1 MNWSQHWPA
10 PAKINRFLRITG
22 RRADGYHNL
31 QTLFQFVEPID
42 HLHFAITDDGE
53 IQRRGGL
60 PGLAAAD
67 DLVVSA
73 ARALQQVA
81 GIERGAV
88 IQVEKRIPAGGG
100 LGGGSSDAATTLV
113 ALNQLWGCGLD
124 REALSQLALSLG
136 ADVPVFVAG
145 QAAWAEG
152 VGDRLLPMAP
162 DRPWLVLL
170 DPGVAVSTAVVFQDA
185 KLTRHS
191 PHTTIRDLSVG
202 QVKNDCESVV
212 RRLYPTVSEAL
223 DALSVYGPAM
233 LTGTGGCMF
242 ALFSDRQAAE
252 DAAEQL
258 RERWTVWV
266 CQASNHSPLVSRLG
280 AEGH

>member
-1 MNWSQHWPA
+1 MRWSSNWPA
-10 PAKINRFLRITG
+10 PAKINRFLHITG

-31 QTLFQFVEPID
+31 QTLFQFAEPID
-42 HLHFAITDDGE
+42 YLHFAVTDDAE
-53 IQRRGGL
+53 IRRQGGL
-60 PGLAAAD
+60 AGLAAAD
-67 DLVVSA
+67 DLVVRAAKLLQRSA
-73 ARALQQVA
+73 DTKHGVT
-81 GIERGAV
+81 IHV
-88 IQVEKRIPAGGG
+88 DKHIPAGGG

-113 ALNQLWGCGLD
+113 ALNWLWDCGFDQKTL
-124 REALSQLALSLG
+124 AQLALRLG

-152 VGDRLLPMAP
+152 VGDRLSPMAP
-162 DRPWLVLL
+162 DCPWLVMLN
-170 DPGVAVSTAVVFQDA
+170 PAVAVSTAEVFQDA

-191 PHTTIRDLSVG
+191 PHTTIRDLSAG
-202 QVKNDCESVV
+202 DVKNDCEPVV

-223 DALSVYGPAM
+223 DALSAYGPAM

-242 ALFSDRQAAE
+242 APFNARQAAE

-258 RERWTVWV
+258 RERWTTWV